1 MADAALLAHRREALQ
16 LAAEL
21 QRRNV
26 AARWQALAQRRS
38 VHWIEAAW
46 GATTG
51 GHGLA
56 ALPWA
61 AAARG
66 GAGWLSARPAGGALA
81 AALGLLRRPSWW
93 SLGVLAARWLWRRR
107 RRRAALLSHPPR
119 ARRLLLGRWLAGG

>member
-1 MADAALLAHRREALQ
+1 MADAALLANRREALR

-26 AARWQALAQRRS
+26 AARWQALAERRS

-46 GATTG
+46 GAAAG

-56 ALPWA
+56 ALSWA
-61 AAARG
+61 ATVRG
-66 GAGWLSARPAGGALA
+66 GAGWFSARPAGGALA

-107 RRRAALLSHPPR
+107 RRRAALSRPPR
-119 ARRLLLGRWLAGG
+119 ARRLHLGRWLAGG